1 MLHLYDDRPIIAC
14 STGLQTN
21 SAIGLIRISGFSDLS
36 IFQDFFKIDLAN
48 VKARYSHF
56 TSIIDGDITLDEIV
70 LTFYS
75 APNSYNGENILELG
89 VHGNQINIQ
98 RIISLFI
105 NSKLVRAAKEGE
117 FSYRALKNK
126 KLTLS
131 QVEGLDLLLNANSSF
146 MLDQGLQVLSGDL
159 HKQYLSLHDSFLKL
173 KSSVEISI
181 DFSEDVGEEQCA
193 ILLKESLSE
202 FSSRVTSLWRRVQSD
217 RSDLANPSVSL
228 VGQTNAGK
236 STLFNY
242 LLANDRSIV
251 SDQAGTTRD
260 YVSEYLTISGNTY
273 RLVDTAGLRETEDN
287 IEKIGIDRAIEISSN
302 SFFKILV
309 VNPLQTNFEDYKSLQ
324 DESFDLLIISHL
336 DQLKDFSGD
345 DFLSKLPSSKVSIAA
360 ELSMNTTSFKVLQDG
375 SIGPNLK
382 SGSMGAEDLEA
393 SGSIGPSSVNGP
405 MGANLSQ
412 PGSIGA
418 DKSGSI
424 GPLITYIEGL
434 ISHKFN
440 DLCSDNPLLI
450 GRHRECVN
458 NIYLSLQEFQS
469 LTENV
474 EDIAIISSEL
484 NILEAKVSE
493 LIGIVS
499 PDDVLNNIFTNF
511 CIGK

>member
-336 DQLKDFSGD
+336 DQLNDFSGD
-345 DFLSKLPSSKVSIAA
+345 EFLSKLPSSKVSIAA

-375 SIGPNLK
+375 SIGPSSVN
-382 SGSMGAEDLEA
+382 GSMGAN
-393 SGSIGPSSVNGP
+393 S
-405 MGANLSQ
+405 SQ

-418 DKSGSI
+418 DKSGSM

-450 GRHRECVN
+450 GRHRECIN

-474 EDIAIISSEL
+474 EDIAILSSEL

-493 LIGIVS
+493 LLGIVS